1 MNPKT
6 STRRAHGTGTLYFKE
21 RANGQE
27 VWYGRWHLGGRRP
40 NRCLGP
46 KRRRGTDE
54 GLNRT
59 QAEAKLR
66 QLIVRERPPAAGSS
80 VSFASTAELMLRDL
94 EALGRKPTT
103 LDNYRS
109 ILRSHLLPRF
119 GEVAV
124 SQVKR
129 SEIEAF
135 MAALTE
141 AGKAARTR
149 SGIFKLLSQV
159 FTFALRHDWCE
170 QNPCRSVRRPRVR
183 ECSEIRFLNQ
193 LELDALIAAID
204 VSNEPF
210 GSTDRAIFLT
220 AAMTGMR
227 QGELLALRWRDVD
240 WEAKRIRVR
249 RNYTRGY
256 WSTPKSRSGER
267 AVPLS
272 GRVEDALRAHLRR
285 SRFCDEDD
293 LVFANPL
300 NGDVLPNSPLVCR
313 FKKALRAAGVRK
325 IRFHDLRHTFGT
337 RIAAAGVPMRVLQEW
352 MGHRDYRTTLIYADY
367 EPGDEESSLVDAAFS
382 AGSLTK
388 KELSRSRVKQRM
400 SRLRKSFTARR
411 SPQDQRDP
419 IQRVQPLEQDPDP
432 R

>member
-1 MNPKT
+1 MAR
-6 STRRAHGTGTLYFKE
+6 SSGTGAGILVDGGSTAAWDLSADAGPE
-21 RANGQE
+21 RASTA
-27 VWYGRWHLGGRRP
+27 P
-40 NRCLGP
+40 
-46 KRRRGTDE
+46 
-54 GLNRT
+54 
-59 QAEAKLR
+59 QAEAELR
-66 QLIVRERPPAAGSS
+66 RRMVRERPPAAGSS
-80 VSFASTAELMLRDL
+80 VSFASTADLMLRDL

-124 SQVKR
+124 SHVKKGD
-129 SEIEAF
+129 IEAF
-135 MAALTE
+135 MVALSD

-159 FTFALRHDWCE
+159 FNFAQRHDWCE

-193 LELDALIAAID
+193 QELDALIAAVD
-204 VSNEPF
+204 VSDKPF
-210 GSTDRAIFLT
+210 GPTDRAIFLT

-227 QGELLALRWRDVD
+227 QGELLALRWHDVD

-272 GRVEDALRAHLRR
+272 ERVEDELRAHLRR
-285 SRFCDEDD
+285 SRFCGEDD

-300 NGDVLPNSPLVCR
+300 SGEVLPHGPLVR
-313 FKKALRAAGVRK
+313 RLKKALKAAGVRT

-367 EPGDEESSLVDAAFS
+367 EPGDEESGLVDAAFS
-382 AGSLTK
+382 AGSPAQ
-388 KELSRSRVKQRM
+388 KERPRSHARQRM
-400 SRLRKSFTARR
+400 SRLRKSLTARR
-411 SPQDQRDP
+411 SSQG
-419 IQRVQPLEQDPDP
+419 QPRPTQPAQPPERAPDP

>member
-1 MNPKT
+1 MSQKT
-6 STRRAHGTGTLYFKE
+6 SNRRAHGTGTLYAQE

-27 VWYGRWHLGGRRP
+27 DWYGRWHLGGRRV
-40 NRCLGP
+40 NRRLGP
-46 KRRRGTDE
+46 KRRRGTGK
-54 GLNRT
+54 GLNRI

-66 QLIVRERPPAAGSS
+66 ELMVRERPPVAGSS
-80 VSFASTAELMLRDL
+80 VSFASTADLMLRDL

-119 GEVAV
+119 GEVAI
-124 SQVKR
+124 SHVKKGD
-129 SEIEAF
+129 IEAF
-135 MAALTE
+135 MAALTD

-159 FTFALRHDWCE
+159 FTFAQRHDWCE

-193 LELDALIAAID
+193 QELDTLIAAVD
-204 VSNEPF
+204 VSDKPF
-210 GSTDRAIFLT
+210 GLTDRAIFLT

-249 RNYTRGY
+249 RNYTRGH

-272 GRVEDALRAHLRR
+272 GRVEDELRIHLGH
-285 SRFCDEDD
+285 SRFCSEDD

-300 NGDVLPNSPLVCR
+300 NGEVLPHGPLVR
-313 FKKALRAAGVRK
+313 RLKKALKAAGVRT

-337 RIAAAGVPMRVLQEW
+337 RIAGGGVPMRVLQEW
-352 MGHRDYRTTLIYADY
+352 MGHRRLPDHPHLR
-367 EPGDEESSLVDAAFS
+367 
-382 AGSLTK
+382 
-388 KELSRSRVKQRM
+388 
-400 SRLRKSFTARR
+400 RLRTRRRRERPRGRRLLRRISGAERATSLSCQAAHVTAEEISYR
-411 SPQDQRDP
+411 
-419 IQRVQPLEQDPDP
+419 
-432 R
+432 

>member
-1 MNPKT
+1 MSQKT
-6 STRRAHGTGTLYFKE
+6 SNRRAYGTGTLYIQE
-21 RANGQE
+21 RTSGQE
-27 VWYGRWHLGGRRP
+27 LWYGRWHLGGRRV
-40 NRCLGP
+40 NRRLGP
-46 KRRRGTDE
+46 KRRRGTGE

-59 QAEAKLR
+59 QAEARLR
-66 QLIVRERPPAAGSS
+66 ELMVRERPPAAGSR
-80 VSFASTAELMLRDL
+80 VSFASAAELMLRDL
-94 EALGRKPTT
+94 EGLGRKPTT

-109 ILRSHLLPRF
+109 ILRSHLLPKF

-124 SQVKR
+124 SQVKK
-129 SEIEAF
+129 SEIEAL

-159 FTFALRHDWCE
+159 FNFALRHDWCE
-170 QNPCRSVRRPRVR
+170 QNPCRSVRRPQVR

-193 LELDALIAAID
+193 QELDALIAAVD
-204 VSNEPF
+204 VSDKPF
-210 GSTDRAIFLT
+210 GPTDRAIFLT

-272 GRVEDALRAHLRR
+272 GRIEDELTIHLGN
-285 SRFCDEDD
+285 SRFCGEDD
-293 LVFANPL
+293 LVFANPRS
-300 NGDVLPNSPLVCR
+300 GEVLPHGPLVR
-313 FKKALRAAGVRK
+313 RLKKALKAAGVRM

-337 RIAAAGVPMRVLQEW
+337 RLAASPEVSMRQIQEW
-352 MGHRDYRTTLIYADY
+352 MGHRDYLTTLIYAHY
-367 EPGDEESSLVDAAFS
+367 EPGDEESALVDAAFS
-382 AGSLTK
+382 AGSAQ
-388 KELSRSRVKQRM
+388 KERPRSRAKQRM
-400 SRLRKSFTARR
+400 SRLRKSLTARR
-411 SPQDQRDP
+411 SSQDQRYP
-419 IQRVQPLEQDPDP
+419 TQPAQPPERAPDP

>member
-1 MNPKT
+1 
-6 STRRAHGTGTLYFKE
+6 
-21 RANGQE
+21 
-27 VWYGRWHLGGRRP
+27 
-40 NRCLGP
+40 
-46 KRRRGTDE
+46 
-54 GLNRT
+54 
-59 QAEAKLR
+59 
-66 QLIVRERPPAAGSS
+66 
-80 VSFASTAELMLRDL
+80 
-94 EALGRKPTT
+94 
-103 LDNYRS
+103 
-109 ILRSHLLPRF
+109 
-119 GEVAV
+119 
-124 SQVKR
+124 
-129 SEIEAF
+129 
-135 MAALTE
+135 
-141 AGKAARTR
+141 
-149 SGIFKLLSQV
+149 
-159 FTFALRHDWCE
+159 
-170 QNPCRSVRRPRVR
+170 VR
-183 ECSEIRFLNQ
+183 ECSEVRFLNQ

-272 GRVEDALRAHLRR
+272 GRVEDELRAHLRR

-300 NGDVLPNSPLVCR
+300 NGDVLPNGPLVRR
-313 FKKALRAAGVRK
+313 FKKALKAAGVRK

-411 SPQDQRDP
+411 SSQDQRDP

>member
-1 MNPKT
+1 MSQST
-6 STRRAHGTGTLYFKE
+6 SDRRAYGTGTLYVQE

-27 VWYGRWHLGGRRP
+27 LWYGRWHLGGRRV
-40 NRCLGP
+40 NRRLGP
-46 KRRRGTDE
+46 KRQRGTGE

-59 QAEAKLR
+59 QAEGELR
-66 QLIVRERPPAAGSS
+66 RRMVRERPPAAGSS
-80 VSFASTAELMLRDL
+80 VSFASTAELMLCDL

-109 ILRSHLLPRF
+109 ILRSHLLPKF

-124 SQVKR
+124 SQVKK
-129 SEIEAF
+129 SEIEAL
-135 MAALTE
+135 MTALTK

-159 FTFALRHDWCE
+159 FTFAQRHDWCE
-170 QNPCRSVRRPRVR
+170 QNPCRFVRRPRVR
-183 ECSEIRFLNQ
+183 ECSEIRYLNQ
-193 LELDALIAAID
+193 QELDALIAAVD
-204 VSNEPF
+204 VCDKPF
-210 GSTDRAIFLT
+210 GPTDRAIFLT

-272 GRVEDALRAHLRR
+272 GRVEGELRAHLQR
-285 SRFCDEDD
+285 SRFCGEDD

-300 NGDVLPNSPLVCR
+300 SGDVLPHSPLVR
-313 FKKALRAAGVRK
+313 RLKKALKAAGVRA

-352 MGHRDYRTTLIYADY
+352 MGHRDFRTTLIYADY
-367 EPGDEESSLVDAAFS
+367 EPGDEESGIVDAAFS
-382 AGSLTK
+382 PRTLTE
-388 KELSRSRVKQRM
+388 KERPLSRAKQRM
-400 SRLRKSFTARR
+400 SRLREVLYR
-411 SPQDQRDP
+411 
-419 IQRVQPLEQDPDP
+419 
-432 R
+432 

>member
-1 MNPKT
+1 MSQKT
-6 STRRAHGTGTLYFKE
+6 SYRRPHGTGTLYVQE

-27 VWYGRWHLGGRRP
+27 LWYGRWHLGGRRV
-40 NRCLGP
+40 NRRLGP
-46 KRRRGTDE
+46 KRRRGTGK

-59 QAEAKLR
+59 QAEAELR
-66 QLIVRERPPAAGSS
+66 RRMVRERPPAAGSS
-80 VSFASTAELMLRDL
+80 VSFASTADLMLRDL

-103 LDNYRS
+103 LDNYRA

-119 GEVAV
+119 GEVGV
-124 SQVKR
+124 GQVKKGD
-129 SEIEAF
+129 IEAF
-135 MAALTE
+135 MVALTD

-159 FTFALRHDWCE
+159 FNFAQRHDWCE

-193 LELDALIAAID
+193 QELDALIAAID

-210 GSTDRAIFLT
+210 GPTDKAIFLT

-272 GRVEDALRAHLRR
+272 GRVENELRAHLGH
-285 SRFCDEDD
+285 SHFCGEDD

-300 NGDVLPNSPLVCR
+300 NGEVLSHGPLVR
-313 FKKALRAAGVRK
+313 RLKKALKEAGVRT

-367 EPGDEESSLVDAAFS
+367 EPGDEESGLVDAAFS
-382 AGSLTK
+382 AGSPTQ
-388 KELSRSRVKQRM
+388 KERPRSRVKQRM

-411 SPQDQRDP
+411 SSQDQRYP
-419 IQRVQPLEQDPDP
+419 TQRAQPLERAPDP